1 MQLSAQIAKQFQ
13 EVTLDGKWIALTN
26 IKEQIEDLSWEQ
38 ATTSYR
44 GLNSIALLCF
54 HIDYYIAGVNQAL
67 EGGTLDIRDKFSFDM
82 PPITSEEEWDQLRQK
97 FYADSARFAKL
108 VEELSDEDMRGPFV
122 EEKYGSNYR
131 NLTGMIEHA
140 YYHFGQM
147 VIIKK
152 LILTTD

>member
-1 MQLSAQIAKQFQ
+1 MQLATQIAQQFR

-38 ATTSYR
+38 ATTSIH

-54 HIDYYIAGVNQAL
+54 HINYYIAGVNQVM
-67 EGGTLDIRDKFSFDM
+67 EGGSLDIRDKFSFDM
-82 PPITSEEEWDQLRQK
+82 PPITSAEEWDRLRQK
-97 FYADSARFAKL
+97 FYADADRFAEL
-108 VEELSDEDMRGPFV
+108 VEQLNEETIRGPFV
-122 EEKYGSNYR
+122 EEKYGSYYR

-147 VIIKK
+147 VLIKK
-152 LILTTD
+152 LVLC